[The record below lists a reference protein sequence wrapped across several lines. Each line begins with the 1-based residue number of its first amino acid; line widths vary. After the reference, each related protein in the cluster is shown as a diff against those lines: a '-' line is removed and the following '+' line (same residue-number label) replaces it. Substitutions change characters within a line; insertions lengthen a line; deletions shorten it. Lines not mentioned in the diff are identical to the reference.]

1 MSNQFL
7 SQVFLF
13 QEWIKDILRI
23 FLFQTDCHQAF
34 YRSKAYAFA
43 LILISNTELHQRD
56 HQNDHD
62 VHELKEF

>member
-1 MSNQFL
+1 MDIL
-7 SQVFLF
+7 RKFLF
-13 QEWIKDILRI
+13 QI
-23 FLFQTDCHQAF
+23 DCHLAF